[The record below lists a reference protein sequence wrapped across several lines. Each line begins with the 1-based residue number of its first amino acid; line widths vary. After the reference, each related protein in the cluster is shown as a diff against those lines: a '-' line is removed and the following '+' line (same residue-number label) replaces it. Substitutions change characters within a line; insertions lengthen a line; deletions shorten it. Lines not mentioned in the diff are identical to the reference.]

1 VLDTEKSRCKIAD
14 MRFDWMFDMDMKE
27 IRSLAKRM
35 KKMKEDQWKRDIESY
50 VRTLNV
56 IKIVSREENRAKLAD
71 ILKNIRDRNPNV
83 KDWPV

>member
-1 VLDTEKSRCKIAD
+1 
-14 MRFDWMFDMDMKE
+14 MDMKE